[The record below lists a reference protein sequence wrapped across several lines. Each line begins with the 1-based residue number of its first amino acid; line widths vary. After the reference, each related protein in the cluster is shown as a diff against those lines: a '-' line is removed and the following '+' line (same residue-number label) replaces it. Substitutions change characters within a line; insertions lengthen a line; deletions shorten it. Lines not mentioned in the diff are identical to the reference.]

1 MNESRKK
8 KKANKST
15 PRPLFEAGKKDL
27 EVKEKQSGLESKII
41 KSTKE

>member
-1 MNESRKK
+1 MARKDK
-8 KKANKST
+8 NKNKNI
-15 PRPLFEAGKKDL
+15 PRPLFDMRKKDL